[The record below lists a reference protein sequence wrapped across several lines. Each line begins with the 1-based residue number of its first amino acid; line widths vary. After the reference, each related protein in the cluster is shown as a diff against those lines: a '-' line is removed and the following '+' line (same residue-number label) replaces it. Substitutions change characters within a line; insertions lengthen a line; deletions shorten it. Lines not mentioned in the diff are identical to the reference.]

1 MGDTERGEKGDSG
14 RMQAMR
20 IALTTGIMALG
31 AGALI
36 VPAVAQNAAGDPA
49 RGRTVFARCAAC
61 HAVMPG
67 TNRLGPSLAGVMGR
81 KAGSA
86 TGFNYSPAM
95 KGSKVVWN
103 ARSLDGFLT
112 RPAAVVPG
120 NKMVFAGMP
129 NAADRANL
137 IAYLGTVR

>member
-1 MGDTERGEKGDSG
+1 MRV
-14 RMQAMR
+14 MR
-20 IALTTGIMALG
+20 IALTMGITALG

-61 HAVMPG
+61 HAVTPG

-86 TGFNYSPAM
+86 TGFNYSAAM

-103 ARSLDGFLT
+103 ARSLDSFLT
-112 RPAAVVPG
+112 RPATVVPG
-120 NKMVFAGMP
+120 NRMVFAGMLS
-129 NAADRANL
+129 AADRANL

>member
-1 MGDTERGEKGDSG
+1 MPKKIAGM
-14 RMQAMR
+14 RM
-20 IALTTGIMALG
+20 ALSAGIVALG
-31 AGALI
+31 AGALM
-36 VPAVAQNAAGDPA
+36 VPATAQNAAGDAA

-61 HAVMPG
+61 HAVTPG
-67 TNRLGPSLAGVMGR
+67 TNRLGPSLAGIMGR

-86 TGFNYSPAM
+86 AGFNYSPAM

-120 NKMVFAGMP
+120 TKMVFAGLP
-129 NAADRANL
+129 NPADRANL
-137 IAYLGTVR
+137 IAYLNTVR